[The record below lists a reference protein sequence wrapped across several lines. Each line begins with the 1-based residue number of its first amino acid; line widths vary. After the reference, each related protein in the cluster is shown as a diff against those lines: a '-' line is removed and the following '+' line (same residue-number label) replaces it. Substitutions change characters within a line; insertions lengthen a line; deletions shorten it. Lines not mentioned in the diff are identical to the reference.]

1 MNKGVMAIIG
11 IVVLV
16 VGVGLFGYNVSVDNR
31 AVMLG
36 NKFDKQL
43 GLVEGFHDTMWKT
56 IKQQANVTD
65 KAKDAFKEI
74 YTPLIE
80 GRYSQGDGTLMKW
93 VKEHNPEFG
102 TEMYQKLMVS
112 IESLRKQFFHV
123 QSQVLATIQEHDNL
137 RERFP
142 SKVFCNAEPLEYE
155 VISSTRSKQVMKD
168 GKDDDVSL

>member
-1 MNKGVMAIIG
+1 MNKGVIAVIG

-16 VGVGLFGYNVSVDNR
+16 IGVGLFGYNVSVDNR
-31 AVMLG
+31 SVMLN

-43 GLVEGFHDTMWKT
+43 GQIEAFHDTMWKT
-56 IKQQANVTD
+56 IKQQAGVTD

-74 YTPLIE
+74 YTPLIA

-102 TEMYQKLMVS
+102 TEMYQKLQVS
-112 IESLRKQFFHV
+112 IESLRKQFFHT
-123 QSQVLATIQEHDNL
+123 QTQILATVQEHDNL

-142 SKVFCNAEPLEYE
+142 SKLFCSAEPMQYE
-155 VISSTRSKQVMKD
+155 VISSTRSKAVMEA
-168 GKDDDVSL
+168 GVDDDVSL